1 MKRLIS
7 LLLTLCLLAC
17 CLPAALAEGAAIQAK
32 DMPAEVAQYF
42 SAASF
47 SGYTIGPDAALKI
60 DNTAGGNYFFAV
72 TTKEGHNVLHMF
84 RQKDGAYQHV
94 LRTDSAIPQGKG
106 FFSLQHQSDHIYLF
120 NGNPLRFGDAVFI
133 LFTLEEYEEQG
144 YASVMFTVNKN
155 GVWNLALACV
165 SYLWRE
171 VVPGDNSLTYYYEGE
186 REGAAYGTLQTD
198 LRYFSFASFPKT
210 VAEAREKLSNP
221 PEIPYSDI
229 LQAKRVKFT
238 GGRRYAVYTGPG
250 EKFYRAADGKAAVS
264 TNDWIQVFGV
274 EDGWAMIQY
283 DLTSDQCRIGWI
295 DASALPKNAA
305 VSALRFNDQPALITA
320 SADLTDDPLMSRSFL
335 ATLPKGRQVTWLA
348 TLGQW
353 AYVQDDQSWL
363 RGFVPVTAISMGAEQ
378 TFASQPVT
386 GFGYIA
392 RGVAVVQPDKSA
404 RITATVEAAS
414 APGIQSYQVYANNT
428 LIGVAYPDAAA
439 SAAGSTVFT
448 AQLSI
453 PQNASVIGLCP
464 VYAAGVKAEEAIT
477 IFVGP

>member
-1 MKRLIS
+1 MKRMIP
-7 LLLTLCLLAC
+7 LLLILCLLAS
-17 CLPAALAEGAAIQAK
+17 LMPAALADGAAIQAK
-32 DMPAEVAQYF
+32 DVPNDVAQYF
-42 SAASF
+42 AAASF
-47 SGYTIGPDAALKI
+47 SGYTIGPDATLKI

-72 TTKEGHNVLHMF
+72 TAKEGHNVLHMF

-106 FFSLQHQSDHIYLF
+106 FFSLQHHSDHLYLF
-120 NGNPLRFGDAVFI
+120 NGNPLRFGDAVSI

-186 REGAAYGTLQTD
+186 KEGTARGTVQTD
-198 LRYFSFASFPKT
+198 LRYFSFSAFPKT

-229 LQAKRVKFT
+229 LQARSVKFS
-238 GGRRYAVYTGPG
+238 GGQRYAVYTGPG
-250 EKFYRAADGKAAVS
+250 EKFFRAADGRAAVS

-283 DLTSDQCRIGWI
+283 DLSSDQCRIGWI
-295 DASALPKNAA
+295 DAAALPKNAA
-305 VSALRFNDQPALITA
+305 VSALRFNDQSAVITA
-320 SADLTDDPLMSRSFL
+320 NTDLTDDPLMSRSYL
-335 ATLPKGRQVTWLA
+335 TTLQKGAQVTWLA

-353 AYVQDDQSWL
+353 AYVQDDQSWI
-363 RGFVPVTAISMGAEQ
+363 RGFVPVTAISQGAEQ
-378 TFASQPVT
+378 TFTSQPVAS
-386 GFGYIA
+386 FGYLA
-392 RGVAVVQPDKSA
+392 RGEAVVQSDKTA
-404 RITATVEAAS
+404 RITATVEAAA

-428 LIGVAYPDAAA
+428 LIGVAYPDTAA
-439 SAAGSTVFT
+439 SAAGSTVF
-448 AQLSI
+448 AVQLSI

-464 VYAAGVKAEEAIT
+464 VYDSGVKTEEAIT